1 VQYFG
6 WAEEP
11 PAGASPPGFIF
22 GRGHSRTI
30 NQFHHQDEF
39 KMPSRKSDFVELNI
53 TPVDPNNPLPLYI
66 QVLADLKGT
75 ISSGKL
81 RPKDMLPPEVA
92 LSKAYGVSRQTMRQ
106 AILRLVDENLLERK
120 AGRGTMVVAQENRPK
135 FYLDRSFA
143 QQMIEMGMT
152 PHSEVLKISEGIID
166 DTSPEP
172 LHVRLGAKCLVL
184 VRLRFGDQT
193 PIGIQYT
200 TIITD
205 LCPDLANHDFN
216 SGSLY
221 NILWTE
227 YKLPIVRIDQI
238 ISAVNADEWHCS
250 LLKTVPGAALL
261 HVRTAAYLENGEP
274 MESSTSYYRAD
285 KYWFSTSHTYFEG
298 GKTKTDASQN
308 SLKGP
313 LEERRY
319 R

>member
-1 VQYFG
+1 M
-6 WAEEP
+6 
-11 PAGASPPGFIF
+11 SPYRSIF
-22 GRGHSRTI
+22 SRRRAVTI
-30 NQFHHQDEF
+30 NELRHQDEF
-39 KMPSRKSDFVELNI
+39 KMPSRKSESAELNI

-66 QVLADLKGT
+66 QIIADLKEA
-75 ISSGKL
+75 INSGKL
-81 RPKDMLPPEVA
+81 RPMDMLPPEVA

-120 AGRGTMVVAQENRPK
+120 AGRGTVVVAQENRPK

-143 QQMIEMGMT
+143 QQMGEMGMT

-193 PIGIQYT
+193 PVGIQYT

-216 SGSLY
+216 QGSLY

-250 LLKTVPGAALL
+250 LLKTMPGAPLL

-274 MESSTSYYRAD
+274 IESSTSYYRAD
-285 KYWFSTSHTYFEG
+285 KYWFSTSHTYYEG
-298 GKTKTDASQN
+298 GTTKSDSLQN
-308 SLKGP
+308 PLKGP
-313 LEERRY
+313 FEERRY